1 MSDRID
7 YNLPKDTPRS
17 GPGPFLATVVSHVD
31 PTYMGSLEVE
41 ILGPSGS
48 SATQGQTHTVKYMSP
63 FYGVTKLS
71 EIATD
76 PNQDNFTNSQ
86 QSYGMWMVPPDPGTI
101 VMIIFVN
108 SDPKRGYW
116 IGCVPDE
123 NMNFMLPGAAATQST
138 VETTTGDKNVPEAH
152 LGRAPTGEYNK
163 LIEANKKAGDPEL
176 KKKPQH
182 PLYTILQNQGLSL
195 DDIRGITTS
204 SARREFP
211 SSVFGIST
219 PGPSDK
225 TPAGRRGPKGN
236 KENRVNKAPLSRL
249 GGTTFVMDDGDD
261 KFIRMTKANAGPPEY
276 ESLEALPDKQAPTG
290 DVTVPHNE
298 LFRIRTRTGHQILLH
313 NSEDLIYIANAAG
326 TSWIEMTSSGK
337 IDIFAADSISVHTK
351 ADMNFYADRDVNI
364 EAKRNINMKATGRI
378 QVETKDKFNLIVAKD
393 GFITTTGNL
402 QVNTTGLNNFTSN
415 LATNINSSANINFTS
430 GADTN
435 LKAGAK
441 FTQNAAGYFSLPGY
455 GGVAPVSAI
464 APAASKA
471 TALSVFDNV
480 YNATGGK
487 ISSIMKRI
495 PNYEPWPQH
504 ENLDPLFLTTGSTDR
519 ENSEAIK
526 FTANSNNQ
534 LVPKYYTVYTTAT
547 DTFTK
552 YKGTSSGP
560 KGG

>member
-1 MSDRID
+1 
-7 YNLPKDTPRS
+7 
-17 GPGPFLATVVSHVD
+17 
-31 PTYMGSLEVE
+31 
-41 ILGPSGS
+41 
-48 SATQGQTHTVKYMSP
+48 
-63 FYGVTKLS
+63 
-71 EIATD
+71 
-76 PNQDNFTNSQ
+76 
-86 QSYGMWMVPPDPGTI
+86 
-101 VMIIFVN
+101 
-108 SDPKRGYW
+108 
-116 IGCVPDE
+116 
-123 NMNFMLPGAAATQST
+123 
-138 VETTTGDKNVPEAH
+138 
-152 LGRAPTGEYNK
+152 
-163 LIEANKKAGDPEL
+163 
-176 KKKPQH
+176 
-182 PLYTILQNQGLSL
+182 
-195 DDIRGITTS
+195 
-204 SARREFP
+204 
-211 SSVFGIST
+211 
-219 PGPSDK
+219 
-225 TPAGRRGPKGN
+225 
-236 KENRVNKAPLSRL
+236 
-249 GGTTFVMDDGDD
+249 
-261 KFIRMTKANAGPPEY
+261 
-276 ESLEALPDKQAPTG
+276 
-290 DVTVPHNE
+290 
-298 LFRIRTRTGHQILLH
+298 LH

-402 QVNTTGLNNFTSN
+402 QVNTTGLNNFTSK

-471 TALSVFDNV
+471 TALSVFDNF
-480 YNATGGK
+480 YNSTGGK

-495 PNYEPWPQH
+495 PNHEPWPQH
-504 ENLDPLFLTTGSTDR
+504 ENLDPMFMTNSSTDR

-552 YKGTSSGP
+552 YKGTASGP
-560 KGG
+560 KSGGQ